1 MVNPCRNSQHT
12 FEKLKSNAIGDQ
24 YIDAGQYYLRRN
36 DKASARPKSSSGA
49 TIFKPSG
56 SNKTVRK
63 SEFQHLHNGPQQ
75 RQQPNSK
82 RGFLTR
88 STFELF

>member
-36 DKASARPKSSSGA
+36 DKPTSMVRPKSSGA
-49 TIFKPSG
+49 PVFTPSG
-56 SNKTVRK
+56 SNKTIRK
-63 SEFQHLHNGPQQ
+63 SEFKHMHNGP
-75 RQQPNSK
+75 
-82 RGFLTR
+82 
-88 STFELF
+88 